1 MAHHTKD
8 RPHSITLTILSVI
21 TLIAVTVSSGL
32 VAKKDA
38 ESEINEVVFV
48 DDAYIVQSFKDPA
61 PIISVPEAPAPAPV
75 AVVPSEVPAPII
87 ETPVSQAPIP
97 APVPVPVPTT
107 VQKAPEPYISAS
119 NLPAKFAQLRQC
131 ESGNNYSINTGNGY
145 YGAYQ
150 FNLSTWASVGGSG
163 LPSNASPAEQDA
175 RALTLYN
182 RRGWQPWT
190 CAQGF

>member
-1 MAHHTKD
+1 MSHTNES
-8 RPHSITLTILSVI
+8 PHSITLTILSVI
-21 TLIAVTVSSGL
+21 TLIVLLVSSGL
-32 VAKKDA
+32 VANKDA
-38 ESEINEVVFV
+38 ETKSNEIVLVSNEY
-48 DDAYIVQSFKDPA
+48 AIQSFKDPA
-61 PIISVPEAPAPAPV
+61 PIISVPLAPAPAPAPI
-75 AVVPSEVPAPII
+75 AVEVPSEAPEPII
-87 ETPVSQAPIP
+87 QTPVVVNTP
-97 APVPVPVPTT
+97 APVAPVPTT
-107 VQKAPEPYISAS
+107 VQKAPAPFVSAN

-150 FNLSTWASVGGSG
+150 FNQSTWASVGGSG

-182 RRGWQPWT
+182 QRGWQPWT